1 MINHWY
7 ATGWVQQNH
16 EIADFL
22 CTCFTHHLFW
32 KMTTGQP
39 VQVEV
44 VEEVRGRGA
53 GMNIR
58 MSGWNKIGI
67 FNGIHICKCWIFC
80 WIFYYPL
87 VIGKWPI
94 YRWFTYYKL
103 WFSMAMLNKQMVYIY
118 IFFMITKLVL
128 ETRMVGMYTFP
139 GPQNGKGTLEPWN
152 LLLDCKA
159 GWIQIWFH
167 AHIDAQVWK
176 RL

>member
-118 IFFMITKLVL
+118 IFFLWLQSWFWRPGWLGCIL
-128 ETRMVGMYTFP
+128 FP
-139 GPQNGKGTLEPWN
+139 ALKTGREPWN
-152 LLLDCKA
+152 PGTCY
-159 GWIQIWFH
+159 WIAKLAEFKS
-167 AHIDAQVWK
+167 DSMPT
-176 RL
+176 